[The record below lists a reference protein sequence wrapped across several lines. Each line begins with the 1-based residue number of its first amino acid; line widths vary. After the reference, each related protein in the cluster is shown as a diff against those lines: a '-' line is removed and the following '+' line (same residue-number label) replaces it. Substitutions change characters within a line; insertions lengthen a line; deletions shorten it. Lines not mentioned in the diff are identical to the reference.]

1 MEEFPT
7 PNYFQEK
14 AIDGKLMTRKQ
25 LGAGYKNIAGV
36 ESRVIACIY
45 LEKRTGSLL
54 EGRKCYSGELINNN
68 HVKAAF
74 STTQNIFLFEPN
86 TCNLR
91 TIKFMAR

>member
-1 MEEFPT
+1 MKEFPT

-14 AIDGKLMTRKQ
+14 AIDGTLMTRKQ

-36 ESRVIACIY
+36 ESMVIACIY

-68 HVKAAF
+68 HVQGCLLNYSEYF
-74 STTQNIFLFEPN
+74 SL
-86 TCNLR
+86 
-91 TIKFMAR
+91 